1 MMERKKI
8 ISAVTLID
16 RGGVQTTTDGLRFSA
31 TLKVFGR
38 PNSNGDISEATAYDR
53 FIQAYYAE
61 GGFCLPLCFMHDERH
76 IVGTVERI
84 ERDDEKMTVHC
95 RLFPSAPDYEY
106 ISELVN
112 NGTLGG
118 VSDGSLCS
126 GIYQEDGTFT
136 ISEAQLLEVSLVTVP
151 AEILAGVRKENTV
164 TAGFDGEAPDPV
176 HSLFDDTIFFQH
188 EFQESSKQDGGAAQ

>member
-1 MMERKKI
+1 MERKKI
-8 ISAVTLID
+8 ISGVTLID
-16 RGGVQTTTDGLRFSA
+16 RGGVRDSDKGLTFSA
-31 TLKVFGR
+31 VLKVFGR
-38 PNSNGDISEATAYDR
+38 ANSNGDMAAPEAYDQ
-53 FIQAYYAE
+53 FIQEYYSE

-84 ERDDEKMTVHC
+84 ERDEERMTVHC

-118 VSDGSLCS
+118 VSDGSLCR
-126 GIYQEDGTFT
+126 GEYQADGSFS

-151 AEILAGVRKENTV
+151 AEILAGVKKENTV
-164 TAGFDGEAPDPV
+164 AAGFDGKVPDPV
-176 HSLFDDTIFFQH
+176 RDLFDEKIFNQ
-188 EFQESSKQDGGAAQ
+188 Q

>member
-1 MMERKKI
+1 MDRKKI
-8 ISAVTLID
+8 ISGVTLID
-16 RGGVQTTTDGLRFSA
+16 RGGVQNSDEGLTFSA
-31 TLKVFGR
+31 VLKVFGR
-38 PNSNGDISEATAYDR
+38 PNNNGDVSAPEAYDD

-61 GGFCLPLCFMHDERH
+61 GGFCIPLCFMHDERH

-84 ERDDEKMTVHC
+84 ERDEERMTVHC

-118 VSDGSLCS
+118 VSDGSLCR
-126 GIYQEDGTFT
+126 GEYLEDGTFS

-151 AEILAGVRKENTV
+151 AEILAGVKKENTV
-164 TAGFDGEAPDPV
+164 AAGFDGKARDSV
-176 HSLFDDTIFFQH
+176 RDLFDDKLFN
-188 EFQESSKQDGGAAQ
+188 